1 VNADRIPIL
10 ETERTIMRAWY
21 EADLD
26 AYAALVADPE
36 VMRFVGGA
44 QDRNGAWR
52 QIALWLGHWELRG
65 YGLWA
70 VERKSDGVLLGRV
83 GLWNPEGWPG
93 VEVGWALAR
102 HAWGQGYAYETAV
115 AATGWAFVNLPIE
128 RLLSVI
134 DPENGNSRR
143 LAERLGM
150 SVVGSS
156 RLGEIDALLYGVDRP
171 TP

>member
-1 VNADRIPIL
+1 
-10 ETERTIMRAWY
+10 MRGWR
-21 EADLD
+21 EEDLD

-36 VMRFVGGA
+36 VMRFLGDP
-44 QDRNGAWR
+44 QDRNLAWR
-52 QIALWLGHWELRG
+52 GIAQWIGHWELRG

-102 HAWGQGYAYETAV
+102 GSWGQGYAYETAV
-115 AATGWAFVNLPIE
+115 AAADWAWENLAIE

-134 DPENGNSRR
+134 ASDNGRSRR
-143 LAERLGM
+143 VAERLGM
-150 SVVGSS
+150 SVVGTHQF
-156 RLGEIDALLYGVDRP
+156 GELEALIYSVDRP
-171 TP
+171 GG